1 MTPPPIWLAVLA
13 VGGTLIV
20 GVYVVAVLDVA
31 TRVVVSGAPIRSV
44 ELLVGPARRAA
55 LLLIQGRTRTERP
68 DAALWAFA
76 PSLLI
81 GLAALGLSVVPLSP
95 RLAASNPSTG
105 FVVFAVAVGYVIVAV
120 FLHGW
125 SANSIMP
132 LIGGY
137 RFIAQALSFQIPFLL
152 SMLATGLP
160 AQSLAI
166 DDIVRSQ
173 GSLWNVIRQP
183 IGLPLYL
190 VVGVGVSFWGALALP
205 DGDDLAGGTSA
216 EVSGP
221 GLLLWRVARAAML
234 VAIAALGASSFLG
247 GWLGPWLPGPVWVVL
262 KTVVLLIL
270 LVGAGHLFARVR
282 LERFVVVAWA
292 VLIPLALANVL
303 ISGVS
308 LL

>member
-1 MTPPPIWLAVLA
+1 VTPPPIGLGVLA
-13 VGGTLIV
+13 VGGALVV
-20 GVYVVAVLDVA
+20 GVYVVAILDVA
-31 TRVVVSGAPIRSV
+31 TRIVVSGAPIRSV
-44 ELLVGPARRAA
+44 DLLLGPARRAS
-55 LLLIQGRTRTERP
+55 LLLIQRRTRTERP

-76 PSLLI
+76 PAFLI

-95 RLAASNPSTG
+95 RLAASDPSTG

-132 LIGGY
+132 LMGGY
-137 RFIAQALSFQIPFLL
+137 RFVAQALSFQIPFLL

-173 GSLWNVIRQP
+173 ASLWNVIRQP

-205 DGDDLAGGTSA
+205 DGEDLAGGTSA

-221 GLLLWRVARAAML
+221 GLLLWRAARAAML

-262 KTVVLLIL
+262 KTLVLLIL

-303 ISGVS
+303 VSGVS

>member
-1 MTPPPIWLAVLA
+1 MTPPPIWLGVLA
-13 VGGTLIV
+13 VAGALV
-20 GVYVVAVLDVA
+20 AGVYVVAILDVA
-31 TRVVVSGAPIRSV
+31 TRVVVARAPIRAV
-44 ELLVGPARRAA
+44 DVVVGPARRAT
-55 LLLIQGRTRTERP
+55 LLLLQGPTHTERP

-76 PSLLI
+76 PAFLI

-95 RLAASNPSTG
+95 GVAASDPSTG

-125 SANSIMP
+125 SPNSILP
-132 LIGGY
+132 LVGGY
-137 RFIAQALSFQIPFLL
+137 RFVAQALSFQIPFLL

-173 GSLWNVIRQP
+173 GALWNVIRQP
-183 IGLPLYL
+183 IGLPLY
-190 VVGVGVSFWGALALP
+190 VIVGVGVSFWGALALP
-205 DGDDLAGGTSA
+205 DGDDLVGGTSA

-262 KTVVLLIL
+262 KTLVLLIL
-270 LVGAGHLFARVR
+270 LVGAGHQFARVR

-292 VLIPLALANVL
+292 VLIPLSLANVL
-303 ISGVS
+303 VSGVS

>member
-1 MTPPPIWLAVLA
+1 MTPPPIWLGVLA
-13 VGGTLIV
+13 VAGALV
-20 GVYVVAVLDVA
+20 AGVYVVAILDVV
-31 TRVVVSGAPIRSV
+31 TRIVVSGAPMRGIDV
-44 ELLVGPARRAA
+44 VVGPARRAA
-55 LLLIQGRTRTERP
+55 LLLLQRPTRTERP

-76 PSLLI
+76 PAFLI

-95 RLAASNPSTG
+95 RLAASDPSTG

-125 SANSIMP
+125 SPNSILP
-132 LIGGY
+132 LMGGY
-137 RFIAQALSFQIPFLL
+137 RFVAQALSFQIPFLL

-173 GSLWNVIRQP
+173 GTLWNVVRQP

-190 VVGVGVSFWGALALP
+190 VVGVGVTFWGALALP
-205 DGDDLAGGTSA
+205 DGADLAGGTSA

-234 VAIAALGASSFLG
+234 VAVAALGASSFLG
-247 GWLGPWLPGPVWVVL
+247 GWLGPWLPGPAWVVL
-262 KTVVLLIL
+262 KTLVLLIL

-303 ISGVS
+303 VSGVS